1 MPEQRINGR
10 FKVKRFLWGAEMS
23 EKSTDGFYV
32 FGPYRLQACA
42 RILVRDGVA
51 VAVGS
56 RAFDMLVALVH
67 RPGQVLSRRD
77 LMSLA
82 WPGLTVEESN
92 VRVQMAHLRREI
104 HCGENGERYIVSIA
118 GRGYCFVAPVEW
130 EDSTNRGTGIEGSR
144 ELQSR
149 ADGASRLP
157 APHSHPV
164 GRDECLF
171 ELSKAIQ
178 DKRLVTVVGPGGVGK
193 TTLATMAMH
202 MAGSFERIHF
212 VDLSAVSDIGSLVI
226 AIAAAAGITNR
237 DCTVEQLVTFLS
249 AGRTLLTLDNCE
261 HMIDAAAELVDRILR
276 DTSAVHILA
285 TSREAFRLP
294 GEVVHLL
301 KPLAFPPLAAELTGE
316 DALKWP
322 AVRLFVDRA
331 IDGGCSDPMDDEQ
344 IGIVAALCRR
354 LEGNPLAIELV
365 ASRTGSYGLDRICDL
380 LDNRLA
386 LAWRGSRCAPQ
397 RHQTVQ
403 SMLDW
408 SYIGLCDEDQR
419 VLRRLSIFQDA
430 FSLDAAL
437 VVARGDGMEDSDVA
451 ASIAVLVDKSLLV
464 LQPGRG
470 ASTLKLSEF
479 TKTYAAAKL
488 AETEEYEDVHQRY
501 ISYRS
506 GMSDKVFDLKDMA
519 LERHRKISVPAA

>member
-1 MPEQRINGR
+1 
-10 FKVKRFLWGAEMS
+10 MS
-23 EKSTDGFYV
+23 DKSTEGFYV
-32 FGPYRLQACA
+32 FGPYRLQPSA
-42 RILVRDGVA
+42 RILLRDGLA
-51 VAVGS
+51 VALGS
-56 RAFDMLVALVH
+56 RAFDMLAALVH
-67 RPGQVLSRRD
+67 RHGQVLSRRD
-77 LMSLA
+77 LMSFA
-82 WPGLTVEESN
+82 WPGLTVEDSN

-118 GRGYCFVAPVEW
+118 GRGYCFVAPVDW
-130 EDSTNRGTGIEGSR
+130 EDSADHEAEFDGSQ
-144 ELQSR
+144 ECPSLADR
-149 ADGASRLP
+149 AGSLP
-157 APHSHPV
+157 APHSCPV
-164 GRDECLF
+164 GRGECLV
-171 ELSKAIQ
+171 ELTKAIQ
-178 DKRLVTVVGPGGVGK
+178 DKRLVTIVGPGGVGK
-193 TTLATMAMH
+193 TTLAVMAIH
-202 MAGSFERIHF
+202 SVSSFDRVCF
-212 VDLSAVSDIGSLVI
+212 VDLSTVSDIGSLVE
-226 AIAAAAGITNR
+226 AIASAAGVMVR
-237 DCTVEQLVTFLS
+237 DCTLEQLATFLS

-261 HMIDAAAELVDRILR
+261 HMIDAVAEVVERMLR
-276 DTSAVHILA
+276 HASTVHLLA

-294 GEVVHLL
+294 GEVVHIL
-301 KPLAFPPLAAELTGE
+301 KPLACPPLAAEISVE
-316 DALKWP
+316 HALQWP

-331 IDGGCSDPMDDEQ
+331 VDGGYSGPMDDEQ

-380 LDNRLA
+380 LDNQLA
-386 LAWRGSRCAPQ
+386 LAWRGNRCAPQ

-408 SYIGLCDEDQR
+408 SYIGLCDEDQS

-437 VVARGDGMEDSDVA
+437 VVARGDGIEDADVA

-470 ASTLKLSEF
+470 AATLKLSGF

-488 AETEEYEDVHQRY
+488 AETAEYEDVHQRY

-506 GMSDKVFDLKDMA
+506 GTFDKVYDLKDVS
-519 LERHRKISVPAA
+519 LVHHRKISAPAA